1 MELRFSE
8 RHIVA
13 LNFIL
18 VAILAYFAALS
29 VNDIVALR
37 LSPAQAVGVSAASG
51 ARGTAAGPHPR
62 SYYNAIVERD
72 VFNLVPQ
79 EQSAPAVVVEDL
91 HLNLI
96 GVSQLSNG
104 RPFAIIEDRGGQQS
118 VYRLGEM
125 IPNAGKLVQ
134 VDRDRVLIDRG
145 GRRVALSL
153 PKDTLPGPIV
163 APKPI
168 AVPAAI
174 DSGNSGSDASGDDF
188 DPNITDL
195 GDNRYQV
202 PKATIDYSMNHLS
215 EMFTQIRAIP
225 SIQNGRTNGFA
236 LSEIEPGSV
245 FDEMGLEEGDILR
258 TVDGQQVTDPAQ
270 AMQMMNVLRNR
281 NQLSVQVYRDG
292 KPITLTYSIQ

>member
-13 LNFIL
+13 LNFLL

-37 LSPAQAVGVSAASG
+37 LTPSQAVPIRTGSGMLSAMAG
-51 ARGTAAGPHPR
+51 AHPR
-62 SYYNAIVERD
+62 AYYDAIVKRD

-79 EQSAPAVVVEDL
+79 ETTAPVVVEDL

-96 GVSQLSNG
+96 GVSELSSG
-104 RPFAIIEDRGGQQS
+104 KSFAIIEDRSGQQS

-125 IPNAGKLVQ
+125 IPNAGKLVEVQ
-134 VDRDRVLIDRG
+134 KDRVIIDRG
-145 GRRVALSL
+145 GRRVALNL
-153 PKDTLPGPIV
+153 PKDTLPGPVV

-168 AVPAAI
+168 AVPPAI
-174 DSGNSGSDASGDDF
+174 DSANSGSDSGGDDF
-188 DPNITDL
+188 DPNVTDL

-202 PKATIDYSMNHLS
+202 PKATLDYSINHMS
-215 EMFTQIRAIP
+215 ELFTQIRAVP
-225 SIQNGRTNGFA
+225 NIQNGRTNGFS

-245 FDEMGLEEGDILR
+245 FDEMGLEEGDILHS
-258 TVDGQQVTDPAQ
+258 VDGQQVTDPGQ
-270 AMQMMNVLRNR
+270 AMQMMSMLRNR
-281 NQLSVQVYRDG
+281 NQLTVQVLREG
-292 KPITLTYSIQ
+292 KPVTLTYTIQ

>member
-13 LNFIL
+13 LNFLL

-37 LSPAQAVGVSAASG
+37 LTPSQAVPIRTGSGMLGAASG
-51 ARGTAAGPHPR
+51 AHPR
-62 SYYNAIVERD
+62 AYYDAIVKRD

-79 EQSAPAVVVEDL
+79 ETTAPVVVEDL

-96 GVSQLSNG
+96 GVSQLSSG
-104 RPFAIIEDRGGQQS
+104 KSFAIIEDRSGQQS

-125 IPNAGKLVQ
+125 IPNAGKLVEVQ
-134 VDRDRVLIDRG
+134 KDRVIIDRG
-145 GRRVALSL
+145 GRRVALNL
-153 PKDTLPGPIV
+153 PKDTLPGPVV

-168 AVPAAI
+168 AVPPAI
-174 DSGNSGSDASGDDF
+174 DSANSGSDSGDDF
-188 DPNITDL
+188 DPNVTDL

-202 PKATIDYSMNHLS
+202 PKATIDYSMNHMS
-215 EMFTQIRAIP
+215 ELFTQIRAVP
-225 SIQNGRTNGFA
+225 NIQNGRTNGFS

-245 FDEMGLEEGDILR
+245 FDEMGLEEGDILHS
-258 TVDGQQVTDPAQ
+258 VDGQQVTDPGQ
-270 AMQMMNVLRNR
+270 AMQMMTMLRNR
-281 NQLSVQVYRDG
+281 NQLTVQVLREG
-292 KPITLTYSIQ
+292 KPVTLTYTIQ